1 MSVTQIL
8 AWTIPPS
15 LALAAA
21 AGLWAWAWTYESGDK
36 K

>member
-15 LALAAA
+15 LAAAA
-21 AGLWAWAWTYESGDK
+21 DLWAWAWTYESGDK